1 MAIAPRARASGDA
14 DDGTRAVVVRGF
26 GGAMTTDEVDRGRR
40 AGAAGRRGRETQR
53 RGESVGEVRDEVRPR
68 DAPSSRRARGEC
80 ARGWIDTGRLFT
92 RVTVAS
98 VS

>member
-1 MAIAPRARASGDA
+1 
-14 DDGTRAVVVRGF
+14 
-26 GGAMTTDEVDRGRR
+26 MTTDGVDRGRR

-53 RGESVGEVRDEVRPR
+53 RGESVGEVRDEARPR
-68 DAPSSRRARGEC
+68 DAPSSRRRARGER